1 MSSVINYPTDIETSV
16 FTRLRFVPL
25 PKGTRVP
32 PTYTITTAAEG
43 TDVPVTA
50 SAEVAKG
57 ATTATVNAI
66 AGGIPNK
73 SKVLFANGVTLRLTA
88 AAASGATSLQT
99 EAAPDTI
106 PANTSGSYRAG
117 KLTAGT
123 EFLSVVALPKDLHQ
137 GEILTF
143 GSVEVTVTDYAPVGV
158 SEIDILPLSEVLTPS
173 TSAQTRA
180 SLFLAGIT
188 DASPSSNPKLVDA
201 TNFNSGAGNEQLVT
215 GTNRTL
221 NFAFQRTLNDP
232 GADAL
237 MQILY
242 DDRAFNREIHTS
254 LIRASGELY
263 EGACIPTT
271 GDQQSPVQDKVM
283 INCNLQFQG
292 GSFKYEAY
300 AGAYDA
306 YQLRV

>member
-1 MSSVINYPTDIETSV
+1 MSGVINYPTQIETSV
-16 FTRLRFVPL
+16 FTRIRFVPL
-25 PKGTRVP
+25 PRGTRVP
-32 PTYTITTAAEG
+32 PTYTVTTAAAG

-88 AAASGATSLQT
+88 AASSGATSLQV
-99 EAAPDTI
+99 EVAPNTI
-106 PANTSGSYRAG
+106 PANTSGTYRAG
-117 KLTAGT
+117 TLTAGT

-143 GSVEVTVTDYAPVGV
+143 GNIEATVTDYAPVGV
-158 SEIDILPLSEVLTPS
+158 SEIDILPLSEDLTPS
-173 TSAQTRA
+173 QNAQTRA
-180 SLFLAGIT
+180 SLFLAGAT
-188 DASPSSNPKLVDA
+188 DASPTSNPKLVDA

-221 NFAFQRTLNDP
+221 NFSFQRTIGDP

-242 DDRAFNREIHTS
+242 EDRVFDREIFAS

-292 GSFKYEAY
+292 ASFNYEPY
-300 AGAYDA
+300 VGAYDA
-306 YQLRV
+306 FQLRV